1 MREVLGDAAM
11 QPLRAHVEAVLHG
24 QGVRFEVETAYRDGG
39 TRWIDA
45 NYVPDL
51 GDSGEVA
58 GFFALVLDITE
69 RKRSEA
75 ALADVVRQQQLLYRF
90 LEQRQAANSLEELY
104 VAALDATEEALRCDR
119 ASILLLD
126 ERQNMRFVAWRRLS
140 DGYRKAVDGH
150 TAWARDDPEPQV
162 VRVDDV
168 AVAEMDESLKA
179 ILKAEGIGALAFIPL
194 VSKGRLMGK
203 FMVYSTERIAS
214 PMKR

>member
-1 MREVLGDAAM
+1 M
-11 QPLRAHVEAVLHG
+11 
-24 QGVRFEVETAYRDGG
+24 
-39 TRWIDA
+39 
-45 NYVPDL
+45 
-51 GDSGEVA
+51 
-58 GFFALVLDITE
+58 LDITE

-104 VAALDATEEALRCDR
+104 VAALDAIEEALRCDR

-126 ERQNMRFVAWRRLS
+126 ERQDMRFVAWRGLS

-150 TAWARDDPEPQV
+150 TAWAPDNPEPQV

-179 ILKAEGIGALAFIPL
+179 ISRRRGSGRSPLSRWSRKAGCWASSWFI
-194 VSKGRLMGK
+194 
-203 FMVYSTERIAS
+203 STERIAS